1 MLSVSSRQQQWL
13 YNHRRDD
20 ARGKGFRQRSTERD
34 RSQQS
39 RTVCWKEEY
48 LMQHQNVIQVL
59 NDPLA
64 QELLHSPIFAT
75 MGPRS
80 DRTPRR

>member
-1 MLSVSSRQQQWL
+1 
-13 YNHRRDD
+13 
-20 ARGKGFRQRSTERD
+20 
-34 RSQQS
+34 
-39 RTVCWKEEY
+39 
-48 LMQHQNVIQVL
+48 MQHQNVIQVL